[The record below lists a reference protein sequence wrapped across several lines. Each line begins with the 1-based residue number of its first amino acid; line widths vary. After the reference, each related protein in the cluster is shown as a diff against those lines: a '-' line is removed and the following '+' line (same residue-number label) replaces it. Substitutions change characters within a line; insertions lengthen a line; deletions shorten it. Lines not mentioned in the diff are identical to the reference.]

1 MICKKL
7 ANTTGKY
14 KQENIIDLSFQIL
27 LKIVVLGP
35 LLRHTVSTESWKPI
49 QFLLPEK
56 QQGSW
61 LIELEYSVKANNQFT
76 TKIAAITA
84 LTTYRLARKDTPY
97 PRT

>member
-35 LLRHTVSTESWKPI
+35 LLRHRVSTESWKPI

-61 LIELEYSVKANNQFT
+61 LIEL
-76 TKIAAITA
+76 
-84 LTTYRLARKDTPY
+84 
-97 PRT
+97 